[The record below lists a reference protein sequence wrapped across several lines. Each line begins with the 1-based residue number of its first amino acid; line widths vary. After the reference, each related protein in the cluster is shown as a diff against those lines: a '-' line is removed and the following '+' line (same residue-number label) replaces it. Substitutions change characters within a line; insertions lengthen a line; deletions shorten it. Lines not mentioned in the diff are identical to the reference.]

1 MINGVPLPRLLD
13 GDLVTE
19 RARLHPVALSIS
31 ETLSPLSTASMT
43 LPEGETVALHD
54 FVRLYTARG
63 DAGVYRVAS
72 VRTAYTGE
80 TSVELEHGICVLGDA
95 LIPGEGTLSGTAAE
109 VLGAMLAHQASGPTG
124 APLWTLGT
132 VSFAQAVTYE
142 HDYNNLL
149 TALMELVDGIDSAR
163 MAFDQSAVP
172 WKIHVQAMES
182 TPGCEGRLGRNVRSA
197 SLTLDDSELCT
208 RIYCANLPDPGYID
222 GPTVSAWGVVSK
234 MITAAENVTQ
244 ESLTSY
250 INRYLEEHKNPRVSV
265 EIDADELSIMTG
277 ETLDRF
283 ENGRL
288 FRLALPDYGVS
299 VEERIIA
306 IQTGSVYGDPEHVR
320 LSLANAIRDIAT
332 DFVLLDNSTTGGVS
346 QNAAGGRGYY
356 TGGGSGL
363 TQTNLLDMLKKSE
376 MRIKGNTAMLDEAW
390 IELTAQGVSLN
401 ATKTAIT
408 GVFGDEETV
417 KALLQVSSENGG
429 LVAALVGRH
438 TSTEDV
444 EAYLQVMGQNG
455 GLITMKASQTQLD
468 ETIDRVS
475 SAEINIDGA
484 NASIQLLTG
493 VTDNLT
499 GRMSSAEIAIDGA
512 NAAIALKANQTTVDS
527 LTGRVSTAESTL
539 TVQAGQI
546 ESKVSK
552 DGVISSINQT
562 PESVTI
568 SASRI
573 NLAGYVTS
581 SQLSA
586 ELANFQL
593 SMNNN
598 LTTNNL
604 SVNSRAYLPGYVTMS
619 SHVISM
625 ESVEVVTDVSYSM
638 SGKFNV
644 VINADTGATRAV
656 NYVRSV
662 SDSKSTI
669 QYLKWN

>member
-1 MINGVPLPRLLD
+1 M
-13 GDLVTE
+13 
-19 RARLHPVALSIS
+19 
-31 ETLSPLSTASMT
+31 
-43 LPEGETVALHD
+43 
-54 FVRLYTARG
+54 
-63 DAGVYRVAS
+63 
-72 VRTAYTGE
+72 
-80 TSVELEHGICVLGDA
+80 
-95 LIPGEGTLSGTAAE
+95 
-109 VLGAMLAHQASGPTG
+109 
-124 APLWTLGT
+124 
-132 VSFAQAVTYE
+132 
-142 HDYNNLL
+142 
-149 TALMELVDGIDSAR
+149 
-163 MAFDQSAVP
+163 
-172 WKIHVQAMES
+172 
-182 TPGCEGRLGRNVRSA
+182 
-197 SLTLDDSELCT
+197 
-208 RIYCANLPDPGYID
+208 
-222 GPTVSAWGVVSK
+222 
-234 MITAAENVTQ
+234 
-244 ESLTSY
+244 
-250 INRYLEEHKNPRVSV
+250 

-376 MRIKGNTAMLDEAW
+376 MRIKGNTTMLDEAW

-408 GVFGDEETV
+408 GVFRDVETV
-417 KALLQVSSENGG
+417 DALLQVSSENGG

-493 VTDNLT
+493 VTDSLAD
-499 GRMSSAEIAIDGA
+499 RMSSAEIAIDGA

-568 SASRI
+568 NASRI

-625 ESVEVVTDVSYSM
+625 ESMEVVTDVSYSM
-638 SGKFNV
+638 SGQFNV